1 VAELQDVYDRARNIR
16 VAAFDVDGV
25 LTDGAL
31 YYSDSGEELKAFS
44 VQDGH
49 GLKMLKDSG
58 IAVAIITSRTSRLVE
73 ARARNLGIDHLFQGA
88 ADKLVAFGQLLERCG
103 VEATG
108 CAYAGD
114 DLVDL
119 PVLKRCGL
127 AVTVPGAPALV
138 RRHAHFVTRRDGGSG
153 AVREMCELILHAQG
167 ALATRQA
174 EYANR

>member
-1 VAELQDVYDRARNIR
+1 MQNLYERARSIR

-31 YYSDSGEELKAFS
+31 YYSDSGEEMKAFS

-58 IAVAIITSRTSRLVE
+58 IAVAIITSRSSRLVE

-88 ADKLVAFGQLLERCG
+88 ADKLAAFGQLLERCG
-103 VEATG
+103 VTASA

-138 RRHAHFVTRRDGGSG
+138 RRHAHFVTRRGGGAG

-167 ALATRQA
+167 TLATRQA
-174 EYANR
+174 EYAER

>member
-1 VAELQDVYDRARNIR
+1 MQDVYDRAKNIR

-31 YYSDSGEELKAFS
+31 YYSDSGEEMKAFH
-44 VQDGH
+44 VRDGH

-58 IAVAIITSRTSRLVE
+58 IAVAIITSRSSRLVE
-73 ARARNLGIDHLFQGA
+73 ARARNLGIELLYQGA
-88 ADKLVAFGQLLERCG
+88 ADKLAAFRELLGRCG
-103 VEATG
+103 IEAKA

-127 AVTVPGAPALV
+127 AVAMPDAPALV
-138 RRHAHFVTRRDGGSG
+138 RRHAHLVTRASGGKG
-153 AVREMCELILHAQG
+153 AVREMCEVILHAQG
-167 ALATRQA
+167 ALEARQA
-174 EYANR
+174 EYADR